1 VSVIRPPAARG
12 RWWPWLV
19 AWLVLTAM
27 VLLAARG
34 IDWDE
39 AWSTIAQAAPLWVFV
54 ALVVNFTIFPVL
66 AWQWVLFLP
75 AGNRVAFPVMLRI
88 MFIAAAV
95 AHTGPIFAGHAAGVH
110 LVATRGGTGYAAA
123 VSAKALDQLSEGVSK
138 LVMLGAVV
146 ALVPLSTPLRTVSLV
161 LLLGV
166 PVLFLVLFIVAHR
179 AHVLE
184 RWASRRRGAQA
195 TTLLFLMEVA
205 RQMET
210 MRRPAGLAIVL
221 GLGLIQKTLE
231 GLAIWAVLMALGLDV
246 PAWGVL
252 LCLTVVTFSTMVSVT
267 PANLGV
273 YEGSAVLAYGL
284 VGLDTETALGAAMLQ
299 HAAYLIPFIGCGWA
313 TLAVEALR
321 ARSNRQANL

>member
-1 VSVIRPPAARG
+1 MSQQPAARG

-27 VLLAARG
+27 VLLSARG
-34 IDWDE
+34 IDWNQ
-39 AWSTIAQAAPLWVFV
+39 AWRTIAEAAPLWIIA
-54 ALVVNFTIFPVL
+54 ALVVNFSILPVL

-75 AGNRVAFPVMLRI
+75 PENRVTYPVMLGI
-88 MFIAAAV
+88 IFIAASV

-123 VSAKALDQLSEGVSK
+123 VSTKALDQLSEGVSK

-146 ALVPLSTPLRTVSLV
+146 ALVPLSTPLRTASLV

-166 PVLFLVLFIVAHR
+166 PVLFLVLLIVAHR

-184 RWASRRRGAQA
+184 RWAGRRRGAQA
-195 TTLLFLMEVA
+195 ATLLFLMEVA

-210 MRRPAGLAIVL
+210 MRRPAGLAVVL
-221 GLGLIQKTLE
+221 GLGLIQKMLE

-252 LCLTVVTFSTMVSVT
+252 LCLAVVTLSTMVTVT

-273 YEGSAVLAYGL
+273 YEGSAVLAYSL
-284 VGLDTETALGAAMLQ
+284 AGLDTETALSAAVLQ
-299 HAAYLIPFIGCGWA
+299 HAAYLIPFIGCGWV
-313 TLAVEALR
+313 TLAVEAVR
-321 ARSNRQANL
+321 DRSRRQADL